1 MTSHYKKRLQSITQD
16 HLSMRFT
23 IVSGHAAVVGVC
35 WAMMLSCGGKH
46 SRVQEVN
53 HG

>member
-1 MTSHYKKRLQSITQD
+1 MIIRHKKRLQSITQD

-35 WAMMLSCGGKH
+35 WAMMSSRGGKH